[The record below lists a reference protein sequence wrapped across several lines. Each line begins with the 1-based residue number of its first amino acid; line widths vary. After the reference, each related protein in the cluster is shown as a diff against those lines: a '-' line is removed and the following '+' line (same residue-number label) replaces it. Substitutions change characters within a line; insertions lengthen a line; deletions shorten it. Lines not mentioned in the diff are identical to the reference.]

1 MPIINMVYKK
11 KKGWKPW
18 ANTRIYYKFD
28 WNLNDSS
35 WNGNNWTAWWTVT
48 YWTNYANL
56 VSWYV
61 TVPNLTY
68 NNTYT
73 LSFWFKCTN
82 LSQWTYIVDWR
93 TSSAMF
99 FRMGVNWTYYF
110 FASTDYP
117 SWSWVK
123 TLQNP
128 ADNNW
133 HLFTQTSSSSW
144 VTYYLDWIQK
154 ATSSAISSGS
164 YTMNWMRIG
173 KDWNGGN
180 NNPWLYAWA
189 FIVESVARTAD
200 EIAAYY
206 NQTVWNYIT
215 SRLPSEYQEVE
226 YIESSWTQKI
236 NTWYTTNSNMRVV
249 CEFYTT
255 NTANDNVI
263 FATENWSWA
272 WSNYILC
279 FTNNTDFLIG
289 TNSETKFTG
298 TPLSTKHKVDFS
310 LSSIT
315 LDSTTITKSSS
326 VGTYNISLFQWN
338 TKAGKVRIYSFKA
351 YTWTTLERDL
361 VPCYRKNDSVI
372 WMYDLVNNTFYTNA
386 WSWTFTKWPDV

>member
-11 KKGWKPW
+11 KKWWKPW
-18 ANTRIYYKFD
+18 ANTLIYYKFQ

-35 WNGNNWTAWWTVT
+35 GNWNNWTAWWTVT

-61 TVPNLTY
+61 TLPSISVTNI
-68 NNTYT
+68 YT

-82 LSQWTYIVDWR
+82 LSQWIYIVDWR
-93 TSSAMF
+93 TTSAMF
-99 FRMGVNWTYYF
+99 FRMGITWTYYF

-133 HLFTQTSSSSW
+133 HLFTQTSDASW
-144 VTYYLDWIQK
+144 VTYYLDWVQK
-154 ATSSAISSGS
+154 GTSSAISSGS
-164 YTMNWMRIG
+164 YTMSWMRIG
-173 KDWNGGN
+173 RDWNWWN

-236 NTWYTTNSNMRVV
+236 NTWYTTNSNMRVE

-255 NTANDNVI
+255 NTATNNVI

-289 TNSETKFTG
+289 TNSETKFSG
-298 TPLSTKHKVDFS
+298 TALSTKHNVEFS

-338 TKAGKVRIYSFKA
+338 GNSGKVRIYSFKA
-351 YTWTTLERDL
+351 YTWATQERDL
-361 VPCYRKNDSVI
+361 IPCYRKNDSVI

-386 WSWTFTKWPDV
+386 WSWAFTKWPNV